1 MGKHTELMYDHDV
14 GRFEW
19 AGIRCKPA
27 IEAEISSASYDAP
40 WLEFGDIDP
49 DELCRRYNNHAR
61 LVEAL
66 RDACGVMEAFNRAPG
81 ATRDEW
87 EFECEVEE
95 IKTLLAQIDGE
106 LE

>member
-66 RDACGVMEAFNRAPG
+66 REAEAVLEAAG
-81 ATRDEW
+81 
-87 EFECEVEE
+87 EFKASDK
-95 IKTLLAQIDGE
+95 IAALLAQLDGE